1 MAGFDNLIINNNHNG
16 VTERPPPRVI
26 FLLFLLPLFR
36 KDLEIKKY
44 KETLA
49 KMQKQWE

>member
-1 MAGFDNLIINNNHNG
+1 MKERIKAGFDFLIINNKHG
-16 VTERPPPRVI
+16 VTEGQALRVM
-26 FLLFLLPLFR
+26 LLLTYFR

-49 KMQKQWE
+49 KMQ